1 MGGPEGVCLPPPFF
15 FSLSFWLVAGA
26 GAAAAVEVGASLKTV
41 QRRTKATR
49 HRKHMRSAGAG
60 EGGREGPVLLM
71 ARQEARRVEEGRE
84 GGSDWEGKQ
93 GEKERRRKRGRDLPV

>member
-15 FSLSFWLVAGA
+15 FSLFFWLAAGG

-41 QRRTKATR
+41 QRRIEATR

-60 EGGREGPVLLM
+60 EGGMDG
-71 ARQEARRVEEGRE
+71 GRE
-84 GGSDWEGKQ
+84 GGREG
-93 GEKERRRKRGRDLPV
+93 GARYIDG